1 MGNYCHIFRF
11 ELVMLMWVVL
21 GIKPHAVGKRTP
33 RVPVSYSYDKD
44 GREKLFS
51 PSKHNSKGKVDDP
64 NDDDVAH
71 EIALVL
77 TEASQRD
84 GSPQLSQTPNPKIEG
99 HVLSPIRNDRMV
111 IIHRF

>member
-1 MGNYCHIFRF
+1 
-11 ELVMLMWVVL
+11 MLMWVVL

-44 GREKLFS
+44 GRERLFS